1 MGGARGG
8 EAPRLLPLDLSLGSA
23 RPCLRMA
30 WYCPQCCRSAATRA
44 PRSPDWIFWHRQ
56 QKQLSLDLESAFNS
70 KEFADVQVECEGRV
84 FDCHQVV
91 LSSRSP
97 VFRAMLLADMAEA
110 KAKKVC
116 CTFI

>member
-1 MGGARGG
+1 M
-8 EAPRLLPLDLSLGSA
+8 APQRQSHH
-23 RPCLRMA
+23 RVRCLHHRRREDV
-30 WYCPQCCRSAATRA
+30 RSAK
-44 PRSPDWIFWHRQ
+44 PKHRQ

-70 KEFADVQVECEGRV
+70 KDFADVQVECEGRV

-97 VFRAMLLADMAEA
+97 VFKAMLLADMAEA

-116 CTFI
+116 CFTYNYLYNPACFR